1 MLRQILR
8 RASRG
13 VVLKRRLPVEFG
25 RAPMFVSPE
34 AMLGYWRRD
43 LGKVDPYL
51 LSMVRTLVRPG
62 MTVWDIGANVGLF
75 SFAAAATASRVV
87 AVEADTW
94 LANLVHRSSLINGLP
109 VTVLPAAVAGE
120 SGVVELHVSSEGRA
134 SNSLNGDGP
143 AQTVVAVTLDWM
155 LERFPAPQVVKMDV
169 EGMEYEALKGA
180 QKLLQMKP
188 TILCEVTDNHDAVG
202 QLLRSAGYT
211 LFAAG
216 VAERKP
222 IWRPSIE
229 TLAVAEGV
237 EVPVAR

>member
-13 VVLKRRLPVEFG
+13 VVLKRRLPAEFG
-25 RAPMFVSPE
+25 RAPILVSPE
-34 AMLGYWRRD
+34 AMLGYWRVD

-75 SFAAAATASRVV
+75 SFAAASTAARVI

-94 LANLVHRSSLINGLP
+94 LANLVHRSSLMNGLP
-109 VTVLPAAVAGE
+109 VTVLPAAVAADQ
-120 SGVVELHVSSEGRA
+120 GVVELHVSHDGRA

-155 LERFPAPQVVKMDV
+155 LEEFPAPQVVKIDV
-169 EGMEYEALKGA
+169 EGMELEALKGA
-180 QKLLQMKP
+180 SALLQHKP
-188 TILCEVTDNHDAVG
+188 TILCEVTRNHEAVG
-202 QLLRSAGYT
+202 ELLRSAGYT
-211 LFAAG
+211 LFAAR
-216 VAERKP
+216 VAERTP
-222 IWRPSIE
+222 ILRPSIE
-229 TLAVAEGV
+229 TLAVAEGTG
-237 EVPVAR
+237 VPVAR

>member
-1 MLRQILR
+1 
-8 RASRG
+8 
-13 VVLKRRLPVEFG
+13 
-25 RAPMFVSPE
+25 MFVSPE

-75 SFAAAATASRVV
+75 SFAAATIASRVV

-94 LANLVHRSSLINGLP
+94 LANLLHRSSNMNGLP
-109 VTVLPAAVAGE
+109 VTTLPAAVSSTPGIA
-120 SGVVELHVSSEGRA
+120 ELHVSSEGRA
-134 SNSLNGDGP
+134 SNSMNGEGP
-143 AQTVVAVTLDWM
+143 SQTVVVVTLDWM
-155 LERFPAPQVVKMDV
+155 LERLPAPQVVKIDV

-180 QKLLQMKP
+180 AKLLQLKP

-202 QLLRSAGYT
+202 ELLRAAGYT
-211 LFAAG
+211 LFAAR
-216 VAERKP
+216 AKERRP

-237 EVPVAR
+237 DVPESR